1 MLFIKMIIQNS
12 DNFHLHLR
20 IIKTDKVHTI
30 VSTKKRFTKAKPISY
45 IHVNMKYWTDRFD
58 LNIK

>member
-1 MLFIKMIIQNS
+1 MLIQNS